1 MHIGLCQRGE
11 IFAREVKRGT
21 IFRKLKQE
29 LLKKTEGSSVGVI
42 YLSIQTVRDKTKVIN
57 LN

>member
-1 MHIGLCQRGE
+1 MGLCQRGE

-42 YLSIQTVRDKTKVIN
+42 YLSIQTVRYKTKVIN